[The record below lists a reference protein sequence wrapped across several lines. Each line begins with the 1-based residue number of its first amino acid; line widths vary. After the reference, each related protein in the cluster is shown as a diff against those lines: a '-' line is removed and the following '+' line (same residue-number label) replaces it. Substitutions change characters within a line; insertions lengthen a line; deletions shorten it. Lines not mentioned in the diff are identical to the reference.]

1 LAKAPKKRKRK
12 EPANVSYEVE
22 VHDWEVHYHFG
33 IAPKNLNDIIRGV
46 YWETSNLTLLGK
58 ILSPALKNAS
68 SVKIDISSDPQ
79 MEDYWTTK
87 PTILSAKAIG
97 WMEIPR
103 GETGLHCHCSVPPR
117 LSSQIHV
124 AVSSGKVKFVSID
137 GTALKWRRG
146 TILQFSLATNRDEV

>member
-1 LAKAPKKRKRK
+1 MARVSKKRRRK
-12 EPANVSYEVE
+12 EPENVIYEVQ

-33 IAPKNLNDIIRGV
+33 IAPKNLKDMIRGA
-46 YWETSNLTLLGK
+46 YWETSNLTLHGK
-58 ILSPALKNAS
+58 ILSPALKSADS
-68 SVKIDISSDPQ
+68 AQIDISSDPQ
-79 MEDYWTTK
+79 IEDYWTEK
-87 PTILSAKAIG
+87 PTILSAKAVG

-103 GETGLHCHCSVPPR
+103 GETVLHCHCSVPPR

>member
-1 LAKAPKKRKRK
+1 MARVSKKRRRK
-12 EPANVSYEVE
+12 EPENVIYEVE

-58 ILSPALKNAS
+58 ILSPALKNANS
-68 SVKIDISSDPQ
+68 AKIDISSDPQ
-79 MEDYWTTK
+79 IEDYWTPK
-87 PTILSAKAIG
+87 PTIISAEAVG

-103 GETGLHCHCSVPPR
+103 GETVLHCHCSVPPR
-117 LSSQIHV
+117 LSGHIHV
-124 AVSSGKVKFVSID
+124 AVSCGKVKFVSID

-146 TILQFSLATNRDEV
+146 TISQFSLATNRDEV